1 MNRTHIIIAALVIIV
16 LGTITF
22 FWQTGQLGVRLE
34 EAPIKVGVLHS
45 LSGTLAISETS
56 VVDSLLLAIEEIN
69 DKGGILG
76 RTVEPIVVDG
86 ASDWHKF
93 VREAQ
98 RLIIEEKVSVIFG
111 CWTSACRRTVKPVI
125 ESNNHLLFYPVQYE
139 GLEASPNIIYTGA
152 APNQQII
159 PAVKWALDNLGTRF
173 FLVASDYVFPRS
185 ANAIIK
191 DQVASLRGEIVGEEY
206 ILLGSSDVEKAIG
219 RIVKTKP
226 DVILNTIN
234 GDTNVAFFR
243 ELRRAGIT
251 PDQIPTM
258 SFSIA
263 EHELRTLGTKDIAGD
278 YAAWNYFQTI
288 DTKKNKEFVKR
299 FKKKYGAHRVTDD
312 PIEAAYFGVYLWAQ
326 AVEAIG
332 TPEVDKVRE
341 AVKNR
346 SYDAPE
352 GLVYINPENNH
363 TWKIARIG
371 KIREDG
377 LFDIVWSSENPIRPE
392 PYPASRSQNEWEVF
406 LQDLYEG
413 WNNNWA
419 NLGNSK

>member
-1 MNRTHIIIAALVIIV
+1 MNRPRIIIAVLVIIV
-16 LGTITF
+16 LGAIIF
-22 FWQTGQLGVRLE
+22 FWSKGQQGVRLE
-34 EAPIKVGVLHS
+34 EGSIKVGVLHS

-56 VVDSLLLAIEEIN
+56 VVDATLLAIEEIN
-69 DKGGILG
+69 GKGGILG
-76 RTVEPIVVDG
+76 RPIEPIVVDG
-86 ASDWHKF
+86 ASDWQKF
-93 VREAQ
+93 AREAE
-98 RLIIEEKVSVIFG
+98 RLITEEKVSVIFG
-111 CWTSACRRTVKPVI
+111 CWTSACRKTIKPVI

-139 GLEASPNIIYTGA
+139 GLESSPNIIYTGA

-159 PAVKWALDNLGTRF
+159 PAVKWASDNLGKRF
-173 FLVASDYVFPRS
+173 FLVASDYVFPRA

-191 DQVASLRGEIVGEEY
+191 DQVSVLGGEILGEDY
-206 ILLGSSDVEKAIG
+206 ILLGSRDVEKTIE
-219 RIVKTKP
+219 RIVKTQP

-234 GDTNVAFFR
+234 GDTNVFFFR

-263 EHELRTLGTKDIAGD
+263 EDELRTLGTKDMAGD

-288 DTKKNKEFVKR
+288 DTEENKEFVKR
-299 FKKKYGAHRVTDD
+299 FKEKYGAHRVTDD
-312 PIEAAYFGVYLWAQ
+312 PMEAAYFGVYLWAQ
-326 AVEAIG
+326 AVELIG

-363 TWKIARIG
+363 TWKIARVG

-377 LFDIVWSSENPIRPE
+377 LFDILWSSENPIRPE
-392 PYPASRSQNEWEVF
+392 PYPSFRSQKEWEVF
-406 LQDLYEG
+406 LEDLYEG
-413 WNNNWA
+413 WDNNWA
-419 NLGNSK
+419 NLGN